1 MPDSRDGVLEGR
13 IYQSALTRAR
23 RKVAALK
30 GLYVHAA
37 IFAVVLVGLVLV
49 DWLSGAGWWVQWVFI
64 GWGIGVASHAVA
76 VYFDASERVAAWE
89 DRKVQQ
95 LVREYERHPG
105 RPAGYPSADQER

>member
-1 MPDSRDGVLEGR
+1 MPDFRAADLEGR
-13 IYQSALTRAR
+13 IHQSALTRAR

-37 IFAVVLVGLVLV
+37 IFAVVVLGLVAV

-76 VYFDASERVAAWE
+76 VYFDVSERVAEWE
-89 DRKVQQ
+89 DQKVQQ
-95 LVREYERHPG
+95 LVRESERHPG
-105 RPAGYPSADQER
+105 RAA